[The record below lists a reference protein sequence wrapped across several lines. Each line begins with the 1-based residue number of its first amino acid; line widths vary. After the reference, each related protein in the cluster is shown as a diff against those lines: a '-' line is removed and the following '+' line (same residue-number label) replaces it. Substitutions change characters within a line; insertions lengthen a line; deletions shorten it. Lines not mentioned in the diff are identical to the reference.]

1 MNVVDRPW
9 GSFLNLA
16 FNENV
21 TVKLIWVGKGKKNS
35 LQTHAKRDEYWRIM
49 KGKINAY
56 INDSISTLNVGDDI
70 RVRSDER
77 HRFEGLDNENIIL
90 EISRG
95 KFDEEDIVR
104 IEDDY
109 GRGGFKR

>member
-1 MNVVDRPW
+1 
-9 GSFLNLA
+9 
-16 FNENV
+16 
-21 TVKLIWVGKGKKNS
+21 
-35 LQTHAKRDEYWRIM
+35 
-49 KGKINAY
+49 
-56 INDSISTLNVGDDI
+56 VGDDI

-109 GRGGFKR
+109 GRSGFKR